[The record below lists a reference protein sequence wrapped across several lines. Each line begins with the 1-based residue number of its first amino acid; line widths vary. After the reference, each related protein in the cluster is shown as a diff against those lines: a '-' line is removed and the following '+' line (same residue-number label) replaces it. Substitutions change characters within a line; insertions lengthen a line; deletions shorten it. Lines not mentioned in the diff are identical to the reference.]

1 MLLQAS
7 AYALHLLSGVMLLAV
22 FFAIYTKVTPFDEV
36 ALIRQGNAAAALSL
50 GGAGIGFCL
59 TIVSSIVHND
69 TLMMFLLW
77 SVGAMVVQ
85 TGVYAILTRVVP
97 QMNPAIEANN
107 VAMGGLM
114 GAMSLMV
121 GMINAASLS

>member
-36 ALIRQGNAAAALSL
+36 ALIRQGNAAAAMSL

-69 TLMMFLLW
+69 TLVMFLIW

-97 QMNPAIEANN
+97 QMNPAIDANN

>member
-69 TLMMFLLW
+69 TLVMFLIW